1 LLWFEARTSGVR
13 VTDLMQ
19 GPVYGHCSDE
29 AGGDEALFPHFH
41 YDDIFG
47 TVLNRFV
54 VQAAAGVPL
63 TVYGKGGQQRGYID
77 LRDSLQCIELV
88 VDDPPPPGK
97 LRIFNQFTEIFSV
110 RELAERVCGVARTL
124 GLEVSIETIANP
136 RREADEH
143 YYHANHDGLFRLGL
157 RPHYLSDERLAAM
170 IGFVRRHRTR
180 IDRAKILPRVS
191 WA

>member
-1 LLWFEARTSGVR
+1 VR

-29 AGGDEALFPHFH
+29 AGDDEALFPHFH

-63 TVYGKGGQQRGYID
+63 TVYGKGGQRRGYID
-77 LRDSLQCIELV
+77 LRDTLQCIELV
-88 VDDPPPPGK
+88 AADPPPPGK

-110 RELAERVCGVARTL
+110 RELAERVRQVAQSL
-124 GLEVSIETIANP
+124 GLEVAIETVPNP
-136 RREADEH
+136 RLESDEH
-143 YYHANHDGLFRLGL
+143 YYRPSHDGLFRLGL
-157 RPHYLSDERLAAM
+157 KPHYLSDERLAAM
-170 IGFVRRHRTR
+170 IAFVRRHRER